1 MDDYIFRHIKV
12 YELRSTDDS
21 STRISADIPHTVFD
35 IMSKDKVLEFFR
47 KEPGADT
54 IEYLFSINYHVEE
67 EVLCVTYHN
76 SNENLLN
83 LRRERLIEFDKKIDE
98 LKREQQ

>member
-1 MDDYIFRHIKV
+1 MDDYVFRHIKV

-35 IMSKDKVLEFFR
+35 VMSKDKVLEFFR

-67 EVLCVTYHN
+67 EILCVTYHN

-83 LRRERLIEFDKKIDE
+83 LRRDRLIEFDKKIDE